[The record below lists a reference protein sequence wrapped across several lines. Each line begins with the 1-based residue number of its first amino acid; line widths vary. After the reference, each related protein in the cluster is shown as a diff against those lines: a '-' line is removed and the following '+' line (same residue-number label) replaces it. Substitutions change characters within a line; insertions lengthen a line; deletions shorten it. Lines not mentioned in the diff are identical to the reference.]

1 MNNHQNAIFHQ
12 ITNFL
17 KTPLALLGVDLKNFQ
32 FNKICH
38 FANHP
43 YLCKGLNF
51 CKLFKKTMHITIKER
66 LKNIFK
72 KDEPIVISI
81 NGKWGVGKT
90 YFWHDFKEELT
101 NKKTA
106 YVSLFG
112 KETISDI
119 RTDVFLQIISNSKF
133 LPKGEQ
139 VVKSA
144 KEFIKTINPSY
155 VSAFVPLLGKQY
167 FKDVIV
173 CLDDFERLSSS
184 LELKEVLGFI
194 SELKEQ
200 KNCKVVMILNEEELN
215 KEDHDT
221 LSKYKEKIVD
231 YDFNYDPSPSE
242 SLAIL
247 QDKLTTFKDYPLEEY
262 LTEHKVNNIRI
273 INRIINALND
283 FSFIQTHIKGK
294 PEVTTEIVGS
304 IIKIAAINAQTS
316 SFDGLIQY
324 ADKKQES
331 EFDKSSKPKKDTKYE
346 DLLCL
351 IEGDDWNIS
360 PFLKSDVVFIIRQYC
375 QTSLVDEES
384 LVNIIKS
391 KINNQHLYVISDDI
405 QKKRDKHLYDMSYEV
420 DSYVEDLWE
429 IFEEH
434 DNKLIIA
441 GNAYLNSGNFIHYIE
456 QLKEL
461 DIENKEKYHD
471 FAVEHLKSFI
481 KENLD
486 WMKDGSV
493 GDAQNILDFDV
504 SLPDYYEE
512 CIEESDQSAVN
523 SVEQII
529 TMMLDIRR
537 NNGWNN
543 EPELLSKIQQEDI
556 KKYILDNPKYCEGVV
571 RFLSS
576 PEGKDLNVSEYTE
589 NVISVFQD
597 LSKSQNTN
605 HMHKAEKILKY
616 LEKDNK
622 IKLQE
627 NI

>member
-1 MNNHQNAIFHQ
+1 
-12 ITNFL
+12 
-17 KTPLALLGVDLKNFQ
+17 
-32 FNKICH
+32 
-38 FANHP
+38 
-43 YLCKGLNF
+43 
-51 CKLFKKTMHITIKER
+51 MHITNLKKR
-66 LKNIFK
+66 LKNIFE

-119 RTDVFLQIISNSKF
+119 RTDIFLQVFYKNEQTEKKSKIRNFLSKF
-133 LPKGEQ
+133 LPNKGKQ
-139 VVKSA
+139 ILKSA
-144 KEFIKTINPSY
+144 KELIKTRSPSY
-155 VSAFVPLLGKQY
+155 VSALMVLLDKQH
-167 FKDVIV
+167 FKGVIV
-173 CLDDFERLSSS
+173 CFDDFERLSSL

-200 KNCKVVMILNEEELN
+200 KNCKVVMILNEEKLKGDNGTILTE
-215 KEDHDT
+215 
-221 LSKYKEKIVD
+221 YKEKLID
-231 YDFNYDPSPSE
+231 YDFNYDPDPSE

-304 IIKIAAINAQTS
+304 IIEIAAINAQTS
-316 SFDGLIQY
+316 SFDRLVQY
-324 ADKKQES
+324 TDKKQKS
-331 EFDKSSKPKKDTKYE
+331 EFDESSKFEKDTKYE
-346 DLLCL
+346 DLLRL

-360 PFLKSDVVFIIRQYC
+360 SFLKSDVVSILRQYC
-375 QTSLVDEES
+375 QTSLVDKDS
-384 LVNIIKS
+384 LVSIIKS
-391 KINNQHLYVISDDI
+391 KINNQHLYDISDDI

-420 DSYVEDLWE
+420 DSYVEDLWK
-429 IFEEH
+429 IFKKH
-434 DNKLIIA
+434 GNKLIIA
-441 GNAYLNSGNFIHYIE
+441 GDAYLNSGNFIRYIE

-471 FAVEHLKSFI
+471 FAVEHFKSFI

-486 WMKDGSV
+486 WMKDGSF

-504 SLPDYYEE
+504 LLPDYYEE
-512 CIEESDQSAVN
+512 CTKESDQCSIN

-529 TMMLDIRR
+529 TMMRDIRQKH
-537 NNGWNN
+537 GWNN
-543 EPELLSKIQQEDI
+543 EPEVLSKVPPKNIEQ
-556 KKYILDNPKYCEGVV
+556 YILDNPKYVKEVV

-576 PEGKDLNVSEYTE
+576 DEVGNQRFIEYME
-589 NVISVFQD
+589 NVVSVFQA
-597 LSKSQNTN
+597 LSRSQNKN
-605 HMHKAEKILKY
+605 HADKAKK
-616 LEKDNK
+616 N
-622 IKLQE
+622 IKLFRKYKSIKSQE

>member
-90 YFWHDFKEELT
+90 YFWHKSKEELAD
-101 NKKTA
+101 KKTA

-112 KETISDI
+112 KEKIADI
-119 RTDVFLQIISNSKF
+119 RTDIFLQVMSKNEKIVTKTKE
-133 LPKGEQ
+133 L
-139 VVKSA
+139 VKS
-144 KEFIKTINPSY
+144 IKI
-155 VSAFVPLLGKQY
+155 PLIDISTLIASLDSQD
-167 FKDVIV
+167 FKDIIV
-173 CLDDFERLSSS
+173 CFDDFERLSSIK
-184 LELKEVLGFI
+184 LEEVLGLI

-200 KNCKVVMILNEEELN
+200 KQCKIVMILNEEELEP
-215 KEDHDT
+215 EDQET

-231 YDFNYDPSPSE
+231 YEFNYDPSPSD
-242 SLAIL
+242 SLNIL
-247 QDKLTTFKDYPLEEY
+247 KDKLTVFKDYPLEKY
-262 LTEHKVNNIRI
+262 LIEHKVNNIRI
-273 INRIINALND
+273 ISRIINALND
-283 FSFIQTHIKGK
+283 FSFIQTYIKDA

-304 IIKIAAINAQTS
+304 IIEIAAINAQTS
-316 SFDGLIQY
+316 SFDRLIQY
-324 ADKKQES
+324 TDKKQKS
-331 EFDKSSKPKKDTKYE
+331 EFDESSKFEKDTKYE
-346 DLLCL
+346 DLLRL

-360 PFLKSDVVFIIRQYC
+360 SFLKSDVVSILRQYC

-384 LVNIIKS
+384 LVKIIKS
-391 KINNQHLYVISDDI
+391 KVDNRNLYSVHENI
-405 QKKRDKHLYDMSYEV
+405 KTKRDKHLYDMSYEV
-420 DSYVEDLWE
+420 DSYVGDLWE

-434 DNKLIIA
+434 GNKLIIA
-441 GNAYLNSGNFIHYIE
+441 GDTYLNPRNFMYYMG
-456 QLKEL
+456 QLKEI
-461 DIENKEKYHD
+461 DIENKEKYHN

-486 WMKDGSV
+486 WMKDDS
-493 GDAQNILDFDV
+493 GDVQKILDFDV
-504 SLPDYYEE
+504 SLPDYYKE
-512 CIEESDQSAVN
+512 CIKESDQCSIN

-529 TMMLDIRR
+529 TMMRDIRQKH
-537 NNGWNN
+537 GWNN
-543 EPELLSKIQQEDI
+543 EPEVLSKVPPKNIEQ
-556 KKYILDNPKYCEGVV
+556 YILDNPKYVKEVV

-597 LSKSQNTN
+597 LSKSQNKN
-605 HMHKAEKILKY
+605 HADKAKK
-616 LEKDNK
+616 N
-622 IKLQE
+622 IKLFRKYK
-627 NI
+627 

>member
-90 YFWHDFKEELT
+90 YFWHKSKEELAD
-101 NKKTA
+101 KKTA

-112 KETISDI
+112 KEKIADI
-119 RTDVFLQIISNSKF
+119 RTDIFLQVMSKNEKIVTKTKE
-133 LPKGEQ
+133 L
-139 VVKSA
+139 VKS
-144 KEFIKTINPSY
+144 IKI
-155 VSAFVPLLGKQY
+155 PLIDISTLIASLDSQD
-167 FKDVIV
+167 FKDIIV
-173 CLDDFERLSSS
+173 CFDDFERLSSIK
-184 LELKEVLGFI
+184 LEEVLGLI

-200 KNCKVVMILNEEELN
+200 KQCKIVMILNEEELEP
-215 KEDHDT
+215 EDQET

-231 YDFNYDPSPSE
+231 YEFNYDPSPSD
-242 SLAIL
+242 SLNIL
-247 QDKLTTFKDYPLEEY
+247 KDKLTVFKDYPLEKY
-262 LTEHKVNNIRI
+262 LIEHKVNNIRI
-273 INRIINALND
+273 ISRIINALND
-283 FSFIQTHIKGK
+283 FSFIQTYIKDA

-304 IIKIAAINAQTS
+304 IIEIAAINAQTS
-316 SFDGLIQY
+316 SFDRLIQY
-324 ADKKQES
+324 TDKKQKYTDKKQKS
-331 EFDKSSKPKKDTKYE
+331 EFDESSKFEKDTKYE
-346 DLLCL
+346 DLLRL

-360 PFLKSDVVFIIRQYC
+360 SFLKSDVVSILRQYC

-384 LVNIIKS
+384 LVKIIKS
-391 KINNQHLYVISDDI
+391 KVDNRNLYSVYENIGT
-405 QKKRDKHLYDMSYEV
+405 KWDKHLYDMSYEV
-420 DSYVEDLWE
+420 DSYVGDLWE

-434 DNKLIIA
+434 GNKLIIA
-441 GNAYLNSGNFIHYIE
+441 GDTYLNPRNFMYYMG

-461 DIENKEKYHD
+461 DIENKEKYHN

-486 WMKDGSV
+486 WMKDDS
-493 GDAQNILDFDV
+493 GDVQKILDFDV
-504 SLPDYYEE
+504 SLPDYYKE
-512 CIEESDQSAVN
+512 CIKESDQCSIN

-529 TMMLDIRR
+529 TMMRDIRQKH
-537 NNGWNN
+537 GWNN
-543 EPELLSKIQQEDI
+543 EPEVLSKVPPKNIEQ
-556 KKYILDNPKYCEGVV
+556 YILDNPKYVKEVV

-576 PEGKDLNVSEYTE
+576 DEVGNQRFIKYMKNV
-589 NVISVFQD
+589 VSVFQA
-597 LSKSQNTN
+597 LSRSQNKN
-605 HMHKAEKILKY
+605 HADKAKEILKIL
-616 LEKDNK
+616 
-622 IKLQE
+622 E
-627 NI
+627 NTNQ

>member
-1 MNNHQNAIFHQ
+1 
-12 ITNFL
+12 
-17 KTPLALLGVDLKNFQ
+17 
-32 FNKICH
+32 
-38 FANHP
+38 
-43 YLCKGLNF
+43 
-51 CKLFKKTMHITIKER
+51 MHITNLKKR
-66 LKNIFK
+66 LKNIFE

-90 YFWHDFKEELT
+90 YFWHDFKEEELAD
-101 NKKTA
+101 KKTA

-112 KETISDI
+112 KETILDI
-119 RTDVFLQIISNSKF
+119 RTDIFLQVFYKNEQTEKKSKIRNFLSKF
-133 LPKGEQ
+133 LPNKGKQ
-139 VVKSA
+139 ILKSA
-144 KEFIKTINPSY
+144 KELIKTRSPSYVSALMVLLEIRKFLSKFLPNKGKQILKSAKELIKTINPSY
-155 VSAFVPLLGKQY
+155 VSALMVLLDKQY
-167 FKDVIV
+167 FKGVIV
-173 CLDDFERLSSS
+173 CFDDFERLSSIK
-184 LELKEVLGFI
+184 LEEVLGLI

-200 KNCKVVMILNEEELN
+200 KQCKIVMILNEEELN

-247 QDKLTTFKDYPLEEY
+247 QDKLTAFKDYPLEEY

-273 INRIINALND
+273 ISRIINALND

-304 IIKIAAINAQTS
+304 IIEIAAINAQTS

-360 PFLKSDVVFIIRQYC
+360 PFLKSDVVFILRQYC

-384 LVNIIKS
+384 LVKIIKS
-391 KINNQHLYVISDDI
+391 KVDNRNLYSVHENI
-405 QKKRDKHLYDMSYEV
+405 KTKRDKHLYDMSYEV
-420 DSYVEDLWE
+420 DSYVGDLWE

-434 DNKLIIA
+434 GNKLIIA
-441 GNAYLNSGNFIHYIE
+441 GDTYLNPRNFMYYMG

-461 DIENKEKYHD
+461 DIENKEKYHN

-486 WMKDGSV
+486 WMKDDSF
-493 GDAQNILDFDV
+493 GDVQKILDFDV

-512 CIEESDQSAVN
+512 CIKGSEQSAVN

-529 TMMLDIRR
+529 TMMRDRSS
-537 NNGWNN
+537 N
-543 EPELLSKIQQEDI
+543 EPEVLSGVQPKDI
-556 KKYILDNPKYCEGVV
+556 KQYILDNTEYCKEVVHFLYSWGDAPEFSKYV
-571 RFLSS
+571 
-576 PEGKDLNVSEYTE
+576 E
-589 NVISVFQD
+589 NVVSAFQD
-597 LSKSQNTN
+597 LSRSQNKN
-605 HMHKAEKILKY
+605 HADKAKEILKIL
-616 LEKDNK
+616 
-622 IKLQE
+622 E
-627 NI
+627 NTNQ

>member
-1 MNNHQNAIFHQ
+1 
-12 ITNFL
+12 
-17 KTPLALLGVDLKNFQ
+17 
-32 FNKICH
+32 
-38 FANHP
+38 
-43 YLCKGLNF
+43 
-51 CKLFKKTMHITIKER
+51 MHITNLKKR
-66 LKNIFK
+66 LKNIFE

-90 YFWHDFKEELT
+90 YFWHDFKEEELAD
-101 NKKTA
+101 KKTA

-112 KETISDI
+112 KETILDI
-119 RTDVFLQIISNSKF
+119 RTDIFLQVFYKNEQTEKKSKIRNFLSKF
-133 LPKGEQ
+133 LPNKGKQ
-139 VVKSA
+139 ILKSA
-144 KEFIKTINPSY
+144 KELIKTRSPSYVSALMVLLEIRKFLSKFLPNKGKQILKSAKELIKTINPSY
-155 VSAFVPLLGKQY
+155 VSALMVLLDKQY
-167 FKDVIV
+167 FKGVIV
-173 CLDDFERLSSS
+173 CFDDFERLSSIK
-184 LELKEVLGFI
+184 LEEVLGLI

-200 KNCKVVMILNEEELN
+200 KQCKIVMILNEEELN

-247 QDKLTTFKDYPLEEY
+247 QDKLTAFKDYPLEEY

-273 INRIINALND
+273 ISRIINALND

-304 IIKIAAINAQTS
+304 IIEIAAINAQTS

-360 PFLKSDVVFIIRQYC
+360 PFLKSDVVFILRQYC

-384 LVNIIKS
+384 LVKIIKS
-391 KINNQHLYVISDDI
+391 KVDNRNLYSVHENI
-405 QKKRDKHLYDMSYEV
+405 KTKRDKHLYDMSYEV
-420 DSYVEDLWE
+420 DSYVGDLWE

-434 DNKLIIA
+434 GNKLIIA
-441 GNAYLNSGNFIHYIE
+441 GDTYLNPRNFMYYMG
-456 QLKEL
+456 QLKEI
-461 DIENKEKYHD
+461 DIENKEKYHN

-486 WMKDGSV
+486 WMKDDS
-493 GDAQNILDFDV
+493 GDVQKILDFDV
-504 SLPDYYEE
+504 SLPDYYKE
-512 CIEESDQSAVN
+512 CIKESDQCSIN

-529 TMMLDIRR
+529 TMMRDIRQKH
-537 NNGWNN
+537 GWNN
-543 EPELLSKIQQEDI
+543 EPEVLSKVPPKNIEQ
-556 KKYILDNPKYCEGVV
+556 YILDNPKYVKEVV

-597 LSKSQNTN
+597 LSKSQNKN
-605 HMHKAEKILKY
+605 HADKAKK
-616 LEKDNK
+616 N
-622 IKLQE
+622 IKLFRKYK
-627 NI
+627 

>member
-1 MNNHQNAIFHQ
+1 
-12 ITNFL
+12 
-17 KTPLALLGVDLKNFQ
+17 
-32 FNKICH
+32 
-38 FANHP
+38 
-43 YLCKGLNF
+43 
-51 CKLFKKTMHITIKER
+51 MHITNLKEKLKNIFKIKKTTYITNLKER

-72 KDEPIVISI
+72 KDKPIVISI

-101 NKKTA
+101 DKKTA

-112 KETISDI
+112 KEKIADI
-119 RTDVFLQIISNSKF
+119 RTDIFLQVMSKNEKIVTKTKE
-133 LPKGEQ
+133 L
-139 VVKSA
+139 VKS
-144 KEFIKTINPSY
+144 IKI
-155 VSAFVPLLGKQY
+155 PLIDISTLIASLDSQD
-167 FKDVIV
+167 FKDIIV
-173 CLDDFERLSSS
+173 CFDDFERLSSIK
-184 LELKEVLGFI
+184 LEEVLGLI

-200 KNCKVVMILNEEELN
+200 KQCKIVMILNEEELEP
-215 KEDHDT
+215 EDQET

-231 YDFNYDPSPSE
+231 YEFNYDPSPSD
-242 SLAIL
+242 SLNIL
-247 QDKLTTFKDYPLEEY
+247 KDKLTVFKGYPLEKY
-262 LTEHKVNNIRI
+262 LIEHKVNNIRI
-273 INRIINALND
+273 ISRIINALND

-304 IIKIAAINAQTS
+304 IIEIAAINAQTS

-360 PFLKSDVVFIIRQYC
+360 SFLKSDVVSILRQYC

-384 LVNIIKS
+384 LASIIKS
-391 KINNQHLYVISDDI
+391 KINNQHLYDISDDI
-405 QKKRDKHLYDMSYEV
+405 QETRDKHLYDMSYEV
-420 DSYVEDLWE
+420 DSYVGDLWE

-434 DNKLIIA
+434 SNKLIIA
-441 GNAYLNSGNFIHYIE
+441 GDTYLNPRNFMYYMG

-461 DIENKEKYHD
+461 DIENKEKYHN

-486 WMKDGSV
+486 WMKDDS
-493 GDAQNILDFDV
+493 GDVQKILDFDV
-504 SLPDYYEE
+504 SLPDYYKE
-512 CIEESDQSAVN
+512 CIKESDQCSIN

-529 TMMLDIRR
+529 TMMRDIRQKH
-537 NNGWNN
+537 GWNN
-543 EPELLSKIQQEDI
+543 EPEVLSKVPPKNIEQ
-556 KKYILDNPKYCEGVV
+556 YILDNPKYVKEVV

-576 PEGKDLNVSEYTE
+576 DEVGNQRFIEYME
-589 NVISVFQD
+589 NVVSVFQA
-597 LSKSQNTN
+597 LSRSQNKN
-605 HMHKAEKILKY
+605 HADKAKK
-616 LEKDNK
+616 N
-622 IKLQE
+622 IKLFRKYKSIKSQE